1 MSVSFEPLP
10 WNWEQKKADFIKPG
24 DKVLDLGDRPL
35 EKASAS
41 EGGYDVVLSRGPLR
55 EYGKIAALLK
65 TEGFF
70 LMECVGSEDSRA
82 LASFFTPQ
90 SRPAGTVNLENQ
102 LPKMA
107 AAGFRIMFRN
117 QAYPA
122 VRFSNIE
129 DLRRYIAL
137 RPEQFPGF
145 SEETCRPAL
154 QKLQAQADS
163 TGFLENREHTFLLI
177 GKKK

>member
-10 WNWEQKKADFIKPG
+10 WDWEQKKADFIKPG
-24 DKVLDLGDRPL
+24 DRVLDLGDRPL
-35 EKASAS
+35 EKVSGL
-41 EGGYDVVLSRGPLR
+41 EREYDVVLSRGPLR
-55 EYGKIAALLK
+55 EYGKIAGLLK
-65 TEGFF
+65 TDGFF

-82 LASFFTPQ
+82 LANFLAPQ

-102 LPKMA
+102 LPEMA
-107 AAGFRIMFRN
+107 AAGFRIMFRD
-117 QAYPA
+117 QVYPA
-122 VRFSNIE
+122 VRFSNTE

-137 RPEQFPGF
+137 RPERFPGF
-145 SEETCRPAL
+145 SEEACRPAL
-154 QKLQAQADS
+154 QKLQAQAEK